1 MTETRRPRAADRV
14 RERGTVEYEAR
25 APTSV
30 EVVSASEAAKSMG
43 TLLDR
48 VRAHG
53 VEVVIERHGT
63 PIARLTP
70 IGSAPVCTPKRF
82 AELLRTLPPLDEDYR
97 SAVRRGI
104 DDMNQ
109 PTPTDTP
116 WES

>member
-1 MTETRRPRAADRV
+1 
-14 RERGTVEYEAR
+14 
-25 APTSV
+25 
-30 EVVSASEAAKSMG
+30 MG

-48 VRAHG
+48 VRASG

-70 IGSAPVCTPKRF
+70 IGSARACTPTRF
-82 AELLRTLPPLDEDYR
+82 VDILKTLPQLGEDYR

-104 DDMNQ
+104 DEMNQ